1 MDFKTKNY
9 SFRAKVWIYEG
20 PGGWHFITLPKK
32 LAAEIRLFH
41 GQKAKNWGSI
51 AVITT
56 VGKTIWKT
64 SIFRDTKSESYVLPL
79 KAEIRKKEK
88 IAVGKMLPVR
98 IEI

>member
-1 MDFKTKNY
+1 MAIETKNY

-20 PGGWHFITLPKK
+20 PGGWHFVTLPKK
-32 LAAEIRLFH
+32 LAGEIRLFH
-41 GQKAKNWGSI
+41 GQMAKNWGSI
-51 AVITT
+51 AATTT

-79 KAEIRKKEK
+79 KAEIRRKEK
-88 IAVGKMLPVR
+88 ITAGKMLQVR